1 MKREIN
7 KTNLLHYMKKCS
19 ISLIILISIAL
30 LAGCKGRKSEK
41 KAEGTNPEAIAAADS
56 VVQYKS
62 GNNLIK
68 EITFR
73 NGVREGLMK
82 SFYAGGQLYQTF
94 WYENGLR
101 EDSVRWYYLEGQLF
115 RTTPY
120 KHDTI
125 DGIQKQFYR
134 SGKLKAKI
142 GYSKGM
148 RTRFFQEFTDEGK
161 LFGPYPEITVTIQDS
176 YRKNGAYIIDLGLSD
191 KNTEVKFFRGN
202 FINERFDT
210 TMCKYIKP
218 SNGKSIIYLKKTAK
232 AGPDH
237 IDIIAAMTTL
247 FGNKYLGYKKIDLP
261 YNDLN

>member
-1 MKREIN
+1 
-7 KTNLLHYMKKCS
+7 MKKNS
-19 ISLIILISIAL
+19 ILLIILISIAL
-30 LAGCKGRKSEK
+30 LTGCNGRKSEK
-41 KAEGTNPEAIAAADS
+41 KAERTGPETTASADS
-56 VVQYKS
+56 IVQYRN

-68 EITFR
+68 EVTFR

-82 SFYAGGQLYQTF
+82 SFYFGGQVYQTF
-94 WYENGLR
+94 WYEKGLK
-101 EDSVRWYYLEGQLF
+101 EDSVRWYYPEGQLF

-134 SGKLKAKI
+134 NGKVKAKI

-148 RTRFFQEFTDEGK
+148 RTKFFQEFNSDGK
-161 LFGPYPEITVTIQDS
+161 LLGPYPEILVTIQDS
-176 YRKNGAYIIDLGLSD
+176 YRKNGAYIINLGLAD
-191 KNTEVKFFRGN
+191 KDTEVKFFKGN

-210 TMCKYIKP
+210 TMCKYITL
-218 SNGKSIIYLKKTAK
+218 SNGKSVIFLKKTTK
-232 AGPDH
+232 PGPDH

-247 FGNKYLGYKKIDLP
+247 FGNKYLEYKKIDLP

>member
-1 MKREIN
+1 MN
-7 KTNLLHYMKKCS
+7 KTNLKPYMKKNS
-19 ISLIILISIAL
+19 ISLIILISVAM
-30 LAGCKGRKSEK
+30 LAGCNGRKSEK
-41 KAEGTNPEAIAAADS
+41 KAEGTSPETSASADS
-56 VVQYKS
+56 IVQYRS

-68 EITFR
+68 EVTYR

-82 SFYAGGQLYQTF
+82 SFYAGGQIYQTF
-94 WYENGLR
+94 WYEKGLK
-101 EDSVRWYYLEGQLF
+101 EDSVRWYYPEGQLF

-134 SGKLKAKI
+134 NGKLKAII

-148 RTRFFQEFTDEGK
+148 RTKFFQEFTSEGK

-176 YRKNGAYIIDLGLSD
+176 YRNNGAYIINLGLSD
-191 KNTEVKFFRGN
+191 KDTEVKFFLGN

-210 TMCKYIKP
+210 TICKYIKP
-218 SNGKSIIYLKKTAK
+218 SNGKSVIYLKKTVK
-232 AGPDH
+232 PGPDH
-237 IDIIAAMTTL
+237 IDIIASMTTL
-247 FGNKYLGYKKIDLP
+247 FGNKYLEFKKIDLP

>member
-1 MKREIN
+1 MKKKIN
-7 KTNLLHYMKKCS
+7 KTNIQQYMKKYS

-30 LAGCKGRKSEK
+30 MAGCNGRKSEK
-41 KAEGTNPEAIAAADS
+41 KSEGPSPETTAAADS

-134 SGKLKAKI
+134 NGKLKAKI

-148 RTRFFQEFTDEGK
+148 RTSFFQEFTAEGK
-161 LFGPYPEITVTIQDS
+161 LLGPYPEITVTIQDN
-176 YRKNGAYIIDLGLSD
+176 YRKNGTYIINLGPSD
-191 KNTEVKFFRGN
+191 KETEVKFFRGN

-210 TMCKYIKP
+210 TKCEYIKP
-218 SNGKSIIYLKKTAK
+218 SNGKSYIYLKKTANP
-232 AGPDH
+232 GPDH

-247 FGNKYLGYKKIDLP
+247 FGNKYLEYKKIDLP
-261 YNDLN
+261 YKDLN